1 VPPPRLSLKPTID
14 HPLMSADPRKES
26 PSNGDPL
33 FAVLGAGSWGT
44 ALSMQLIRSGTR
56 AVLWDWDR
64 AHIEAIG
71 AERCNRKFLPD
82 YPLPDKLLV
91 EPDLETAV
99 RMADELLIV
108 VPSHAFVGLLGQ
120 IKPWLKAGQGVSWAC
135 KGLEPGTG
143 QFLHEPALRLFGDQ
157 HPLAVVTGPSF
168 AKEVAANLP
177 TALTVAGTEPEYCAR
192 IAAALHGGN
201 FRAYTSDDIIGAELG
216 GSVKNVL
223 AIATG
228 ISDGMALGDNARAA
242 LVTRGLVEMM
252 RLGRVLG
259 ARDQTLIGLAGMGD
273 LVLTCTGD
281 LSRNRR
287 LGLALGA
294 GKAIDDAVEEI
305 GQVVEGVKTALE
317 VWRLAQRHGVEM
329 PISEQV
335 YGIIHLGRDPYQSVR
350 DLLSREQKHETV

>member
-1 VPPPRLSLKPTID
+1 
-14 HPLMSADPRKES
+14 M
-26 PSNGDPL
+26 
-33 FAVLGAGSWGT
+33 LGAGSWGT
-44 ALSMQLIRSGTR
+44 ALSMQLIRSGCR

-71 AERCNRKFLPD
+71 RDRCNRRFLPD
-82 YPLPDKLLV
+82 HPLPGSLLV

-108 VPSHAFVGLLGQ
+108 VPSHAFVDVLGQ
-120 IKPWLKAGQGVSWAC
+120 IKPWLKPDQGVAWAC

-143 QFLHEPALRLFGDQ
+143 QFLHEPARKLFGDR

-177 TALTVAGTEPEYCAR
+177 TALTVAGTESGYCTR
-192 IAAALHGGN
+192 IANALHGGN
-201 FRAYTSDDIIGAELG
+201 FRAYTSNDIVGAELG

-228 ISDGMALGDNARAA
+228 ISDGMSLGDNARAA

-259 ARDQTLIGLAGMGD
+259 ASDQTLTGLAGMGD
-273 LVLTCTGD
+273 LVLTCTGN

-294 GKAIDDAVEEI
+294 GRGIEEAVAEI
-305 GQVVEGVKTALE
+305 GQTVEGIKTALE
-317 VWRLAQRHGVEM
+317 VWRLSQRHGVEM

-335 YGIIHLGRDPYQSVR
+335 YGVLHLGWDPYQSVR
-350 DLLSREQKHETV
+350 DLLSREQKHEAV